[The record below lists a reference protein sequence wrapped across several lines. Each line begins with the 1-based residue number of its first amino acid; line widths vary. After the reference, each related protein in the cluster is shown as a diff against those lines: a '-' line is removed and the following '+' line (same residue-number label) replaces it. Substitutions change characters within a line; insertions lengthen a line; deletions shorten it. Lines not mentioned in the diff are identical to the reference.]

1 MSATSKALA
10 LIKQF
15 EGCRLKAYP
24 DPGTG
29 GDPWT
34 VGWGATGPDIHPGT
48 VWTQDQADNRLLLDV
63 TRFARGVSKL
73 ITVPV
78 TEGQLAAC
86 ISISYNIG
94 LRAFGGSTLLRLLN
108 SGDYAGAS
116 GQFARWSKAGGKVLP
131 GLVRRR
137 SAERALFDGR

>member
-1 MSATSKALA
+1 MSAESRALA

-15 EGCRLKAYP
+15 EGCKLHAYP

-29 GDPWT
+29 GEPYT
-34 VGWGATGPDIHPGT
+34 CGWGSTGPDIHPGT

-63 TRFARGVSKL
+63 TRFARGVRKL
-73 ITVPV
+73 LVRPV
-78 TEGQLAAC
+78 TDGQLAAC
-86 ISISYNIG
+86 ISLAYNIG

-108 SGDYAGAS
+108 AGDYAGAS
-116 GQFARWSKAGGKVLP
+116 LQFPRWSRAGGRVMP

-137 SAERALFDGR
+137 AAERACFDS